1 MVDQSMIVTV
11 VAMVITVFLNFIYK
25 KNQATNN
32 KIITVWNLVS
42 AVITQGIN
50 GFLATQGTI
59 TTPIPA
65 AAPTAFMIS
74 AVTATVALGPS
85 IFAQVGSFFVN
96 VALQTLLTTGLH
108 SWPKNFLEGI
118 KQGFKPPVPQQ

>member
-1 MVDQSMIVTV
+1 MVDTSMIVTV
-11 VAMVITVFLNFIYK
+11 VAMIVTVFLNYIYK
-25 KNQATNN
+25 KNSATSN
-32 KIITVWNLVS
+32 KLITVWNLIS

-50 GFLATQGTI
+50 GFLATQ
-59 TTPIPA
+59 TTLTAPVPA
-65 AAPTAFMIS
+65 IAAPTAFTLA

-108 SWPKNFLEGI
+108 SWPKNFLEGV
-118 KQGFKPPVPQQ
+118 KQGFKTPAPQ